1 MAAQPSNFSALGRAL
16 VAQGKLAQSEANAI
30 QLEAVKA
37 GVSFVQQLIASKKA
51 SAKEVSLFAANTFGY
66 PLLDLNAVD
75 VDHLPLTLI
84 DNKVVASHRVIALGN
99 AATAS
104 SSR

>member
-1 MAAQPSNFSALGRAL
+1 MAAQPNFSALGRAL

-51 SAKEVSLFAANTFGY
+51 SAKARAEKGGRRRLRSLRPAG
-66 PLLDLNAVD
+66 
-75 VDHLPLTLI
+75 
-84 DNKVVASHRVIALGN
+84 
-99 AATAS
+99 
-104 SSR
+104 